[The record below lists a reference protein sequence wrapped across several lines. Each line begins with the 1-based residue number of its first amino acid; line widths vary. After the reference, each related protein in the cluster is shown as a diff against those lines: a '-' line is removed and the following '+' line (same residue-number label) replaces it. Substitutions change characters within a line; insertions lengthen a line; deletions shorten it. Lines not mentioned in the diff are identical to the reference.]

1 MAGADVI
8 AVALL
13 EHFQVADHALLGDV
27 MAGIGPVLMAV
38 GAFEFDGHA
47 VDREDASLDL
57 DLAET
62 GARGNDFALFS
73 AGQRQH
79 GGVKIGRLGRPFGRL
94 GYRDV
99 GGHRLFLA
107 RVEGWNI

>member
-27 MAGIGPVLMAV
+27 VAGVGPVLMPV

-47 VDREDASLDL
+47 VDGEDAAFNL
-57 DLAET
+57 
-62 GARGNDFALFS
+62 DFAE
-73 AGQRQH
+73 AGAS
-79 GGVKIGRLGRPFGRL
+79 GNEFAL
-94 GYRDV
+94 
-99 GGHRLFLA
+99 LA
-107 RVEGWNI
+107 AG